1 MRFPVV
7 SDHPVLV
14 DPDTGYVD
22 MITVMKYY
30 PYMTKEF
37 VSTGHTKVFVVSDG

>member
-37 VSTGHTKVFVVSDG
+37 VSHTKVLVVSDR